1 MDIVAVVK
9 LLLSRVYYLS
19 CTFITFI
26 ILFNE
31 ANKAYLPFHFAY
43 LKNIYLELDENK

>member
-1 MDIVAVVK
+1 MDIVALVK
-9 LLLSRVYYLS
+9 LLSRVYYLS
-19 CTFITFI
+19 CTFI

-31 ANKAYLPFHFAY
+31 TPNKAYLPFHFAY

>member
-19 CTFITFI
+19 CTFI

-31 ANKAYLPFHFAY
+31 TPNKAYLPFHFAY